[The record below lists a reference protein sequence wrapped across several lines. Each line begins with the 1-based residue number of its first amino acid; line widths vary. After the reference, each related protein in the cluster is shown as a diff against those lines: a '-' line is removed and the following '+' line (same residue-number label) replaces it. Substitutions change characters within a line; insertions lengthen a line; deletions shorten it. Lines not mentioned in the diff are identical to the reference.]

1 MKVKFLISAMED
13 MRSIKT
19 YIARDNPKAAVRM
32 IKKIKTAV
40 KHLEEFPNSG
50 RIIPESNNPQLRE
63 VIVSNYR
70 IMYQVSASAINV
82 FAVSKAIVVPSP
94 VKVSA

>member
-1 MKVKFLISAMED
+1 MED
-13 MRSIKT
+13 MQSTKT
-19 YIARDNPKAAVRM
+19 IIWGDNPQSEVRT
-32 IKKIKTAV
+32 IKKIKAAV

-70 IMYQVSASAINV
+70 IMYQISRSAINI
-82 FAVSKAIVVPSP
+82 FAVYEGHRLPP
-94 VKVSA
+94 V

>member
-1 MKVKFLISAMED
+1 MKEKFLISAMED
-13 MRSIKT
+13 MQTIKAF
-19 YIARDNPKAAVRM
+19 IGRDNPQTAVGT
-32 IKKIKTAV
+32 IKKIKAAV

-70 IMYQVSASAINV
+70 IMYQISKSAINI
-82 FAVSKAIVVPSP
+82 FAVYEGHRLSSV
-94 VKVSA
+94 

>member
-1 MKVKFLISAMED
+1 MRVKFLLSAMED
-13 MRSIKT
+13 MRSIKA
-19 YIARDNPKAAVRM
+19 YIGTDNPQAAIRI
-32 IKKIKTAV
+32 IKKIRASV

-70 IMYQVSASAINV
+70 VMYQISSSSINI
-82 FAVSKAIVVPSP
+82 FAVYEGHRLPLV
-94 VKVSA
+94 

>member
-1 MKVKFLISAMED
+1 MKVKFLVSAMED
-13 MRSIKT
+13 MRSIKAF
-19 YIARDNPKAAVRM
+19 IGKDNPQAAVRT
-32 IKKIKTAV
+32 IKKFKAAV

-70 IMYQVSASAINV
+70 IMYQLSKFMINIFAIYEGHRL
-82 FAVSKAIVVPSP
+82 PP
-94 VKVSA
+94 E